1 MIKKWVSILKKILH
15 WMKETHEKGEGSTKR
30 AILRGLECISFRTES
45 GGPSSSSL
53 EFNKLSS
60 SIVIFVASSFKLFL
74 LFTLFKLSKLKNGV
88 FLQKGIMGFAPK
100 VLNLIEFSE
109 LKFEEWMVVEIG
121 ERKGWEREEFIE
133 RDEFMM
139 KEKKCEKE

>member
-1 MIKKWVSILKKILH
+1 
-15 WMKETHEKGEGSTKR
+15 MKETHEKGEGSTKR
-30 AILRGLECISFRTES
+30 AILRGLECISFKTES

-109 LKFEEWMVVEIG
+109 LKFEEEEWMVVEIG
-121 ERKGWEREEFIE
+121 ERKGWEREEYIE

-139 KEKKCEKE
+139 KEKKMWKGII

>member
-1 MIKKWVSILKKILH
+1 
-15 WMKETHEKGEGSTKR
+15 MKETHEKGEGSTKR
-30 AILRGLECISFRTES
+30 AILRGLECISFKTES

-109 LKFEEWMVVEIG
+109 LKFED
-121 ERKGWEREEFIE
+121 EEE
-133 RDEFMM
+133 
-139 KEKKCEKE
+139 